1 MSEDDDEKR
10 LEGTISEGD
19 LESDFSGEATNEETK
34 EEDNKEEEGEN
45 TNMDEEKDPIVEA
58 PEESSDAPVEESAPA
73 EEVAEESVEE
83 TEAVEAST
91 EEPEQETEAVE
102 ASTEES
108 EQETPK
114 EEVEAAPAAEPS
126 VIPVQKKK
134 SKKGLIITLIV
145 VAVLL
150 IGGGVGFAV
159 WAMIHESP
167 EAALR
172 DALANFWT
180 AEDVQLTGDIN
191 SSMAGTD
198 SVFSVAAIKSGK
210 NISGSG
216 TIKAEYNGQN
226 LELNFSAAYVDSG
239 NVYIKFDGLKKLA
252 EEVDFAKLFEN
263 FSSANETGMDFST
276 LLSAL
281 VDGLVE
287 KVDGNWYK
295 IAPSDVKE
303 YNSNASCYLENF
315 GNVFSKESMSDIA
328 DIYKDNAFLEID
340 DKASVSDKD
349 GAKVYTLKVNKEKSK
364 AFGEKVGK
372 ANAFKKLTQCST
384 QESED
389 ASEAPVKEGEELDGE
404 IKVSITPWTHK
415 LVGIQL
421 IQKKDNNETTADLKV
436 TYDKKSVEEPSDAK
450 KINTLATDIEEAMSG
465 AMTQFVT
472 ELCES
477 MYGDYGQEYV
487 NMCIESASQSMG
499 SSFKISDI
507 LQQYLG
513 GGSDI
518 DEPVDCANGDED
530 NCISL

>member
-1 MSEDDDEKR
+1 MSEDEDESR
-10 LEGTISEGD
+10 LEGAISSGS
-19 LESDFSGEATNEETK
+19 LETDYPEESKEEQEETK
-34 EEDNKEEEGEN
+34 KDNKVEGEE
-45 TNMDEEKDPIVEA
+45 MPKDEENKAPVE
-58 PEESSDAPVEESAPA
+58 DAPVEETSEEAPA
-73 EEVAEESVEE
+73 EEPESEETQAEETQTEETPAEETPAEETPAEES
-83 TEAVEAST
+83 AK
-91 EEPEQETEAVE
+91 EEPA
-102 ASTEES
+102 TEES
-108 EQETPK
+108 
-114 EEVEAAPAAEPS
+114 S
-126 VIPVQKKK
+126 VIPQTPKKK
-134 SKKGLIITLIV
+134 SKKGLIITLII

-191 SSMAGTD
+191 SSMAGND

-372 ANAFKKLTQCST
+372 ANAFKKLTQCGA
-384 QESED
+384 QEGED
-389 ASEAPVKEGEELDGE
+389 ASEAPVKEGEEFDGE

-421 IQKKDNNETTADLKV
+421 IQKKDNNETAADLKV

-499 SSFKISDI
+499 SSSFKISDI